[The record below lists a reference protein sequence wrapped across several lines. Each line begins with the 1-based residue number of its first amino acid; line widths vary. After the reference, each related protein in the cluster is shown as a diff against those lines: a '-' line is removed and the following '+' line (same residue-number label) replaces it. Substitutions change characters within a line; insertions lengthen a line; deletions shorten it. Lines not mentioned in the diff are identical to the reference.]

1 MDTKLEVLNLAAT
14 KHKDALTVPMS
25 LKISLKGQWHTITVD
40 REDKNVQKLVRVL
53 VMMMIR
59 CEIKKTSKLVESC
72 QTMLENTKEFG
83 NATLNDYV
91 VEVVTGWANTVGP
104 MRTVEQVTVRAHSG
118 FDACVMALILKNDDV
133 PKDATPEQI
142 FKMTRDLTRLVKTDE

>member
-14 KHKDALTVPMS
+14 KHKDALTIPMS
-25 LKISLKGQWHTITVD
+25 LKISLKGQWHTVTVD

-59 CEIKKTSKLVESC
+59 GEIKKTSKLVE
-72 QTMLENTKEFG
+72 NAKEFG

-91 VEVVTGWANTVGP
+91 VEVATGWANTVGP
-104 MRTVEQVTVRAHSG
+104 MQTMEQVTVRAHNG
-118 FDACVMALILKNDDV
+118 FDACVMALILIGDV